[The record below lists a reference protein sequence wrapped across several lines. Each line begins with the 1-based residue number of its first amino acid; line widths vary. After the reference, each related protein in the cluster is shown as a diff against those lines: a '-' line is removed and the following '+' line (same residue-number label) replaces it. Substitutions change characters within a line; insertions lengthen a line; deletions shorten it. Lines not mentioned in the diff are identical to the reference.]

1 MDYTSGPRDMECES
15 FERQL
20 GMNDLMSAY
29 GMMHRLIQH
38 HATSCHPMLGW
49 LTRRERFQSACGETP
64 VSILGLM
71 VSCGY
76 DRSLLNC

>member
-1 MDYTSGPRDMECES
+1 MHNGLYLRPRVMECES
-15 FERQL
+15 FEWQL

-49 LTRRERFQSACGETP
+49 LTRRERFQVHAERRLYRFS
-64 VSILGLM
+64 VSWSHVDTI
-71 VSCGY
+71 
-76 DRSLLNC
+76 DRC